1 MEPTSSVID
10 LAKMLYQLPL
20 PVMLLAALVYRE
32 FRCEKRESAWV
43 VERNALHAEIE
54 QLHSR
59 SEERDAQYTS
69 LVRESVV
76 ALTRVADVLR

>member
-1 MEPTSSVID
+1 MDILE
-10 LAKMLYQLPL
+10 LAGKLVGQPL
-20 PVMLLAALVYRE
+20 SLLLLAALILVFGLRE
-32 FRCEKRESAWV
+32 RDRKKYDEDREAWQ
-43 VERNALHAEIE
+43 VELKTAYD
-54 QLHSR
+54 R